1 MAREE
6 RESRMIRALL
16 VVDVPFYRQ
25 GLAESLNRS
34 TDVRVVASANS
45 AESAERLARTELP
58 EVVLIDVGLADGAET
73 VRRLRALPSVPKF
86 VALAVT
92 ETPDAVLKWA
102 ERGVAAYVPRSASLD
117 DLLYVLKGVA
127 HEEFY
132 CSPQM
137 AAHILHHVGVLASA
151 SRPEDD
157 PTAELSPR
165 ELEVLSLLARG
176 LPNKAIA
183 NTLAI
188 SHATAKNHVHNI
200 LEKLKLHRRSEVA
213 SVLHG
218 GSRNRRA

>member
-1 MAREE
+1 
-6 RESRMIRALL
+6 
-16 VVDVPFYRQ
+16 
-25 GLAESLNRS
+25 
-34 TDVRVVASANS
+34 VRVVAAANS
-45 AESAERLARTELP
+45 ADSAERLARSEQP
-58 EVVLIDVGLADGAET
+58 DVALIDVGMADCAET
-73 VRRLRALPSVPKF
+73 IQRLRALPAAPKF
-86 VALAVT
+86 VTLAVN

-102 ERGVAAYVPRSASLD
+102 ELGVAAYVARSATLD
-117 DLLYVLKGVA
+117 DLLHVLKGVA

-137 AAHILHHVGVLASA
+137 AAHLLHHVAVLSSA
-151 SRPEDD
+151 SRPDGD
-157 PTAELSPR
+157 PIGDLSPR
-165 ELEVLSLLARG
+165 EHEVLSLLARG

-213 SVLHG
+213 SLLQG